1 MKISIITVC
10 YNSEKT
16 IERTIESVLS
26 QKNVDLEYLV
36 IDGKSKDKTV
46 EIAES
51 YRSRFE
57 ERKIRYVVQSEKDDG
72 IYDAMN
78 KGIRLSSG
86 DIIGIL
92 NSDDWYAE
100 NDVLSTVADVFWKK
114 QAETLYGNLLYV
126 KNGKPYRYWR
136 SGKFHTFKHGWMPP
150 HPAFF
155 VTSEAYKKYGLYR
168 LDCGVNADYE
178 LMLRFLEKKKATTC
192 WVDKTFVNMSA
203 GGTSD
208 NGIGSRIQGVVD
220 NKIAWKVNGM
230 KPPFYTVYLKK
241 IRKLP
246 QFVLAKFVKKG
257 D

>member
-16 IERTIESVLS
+16 IARTIESVLS
-26 QKNVDLEYLV
+26 QKNVELEYLV

-92 NSDDWYAE
+92 NSDDWYAG

-114 QAETLYGNLLYV
+114 QTETLYGNLLYV

-178 LMLRFLEKKKATTC
+178 LMLRFLEKEKATTC

-208 NGIGSRIQGVVD
+208 NGIGSRIQSVVD